1 MDVHAILS
9 LLRSPCCRATLSA
22 TSEGLHCDR
31 CRQRYEIDPSGIAV
45 LLPPDSPPQPA
56 SGETA
61 AKTNESGP

>member
-22 TSEGLHCDR
+22 TPEGLHCDR

-45 LLPPDSPPQPA
+45 LLPPESPAQPGVA
-56 SGETA
+56 EPT
-61 AKTNESGP
+61 AKTNESRP